1 MLIVCD
7 NFKGKK
13 ILSFKKT
20 SGTFINGKEIC
31 SAISRCVI
39 ICYASYRPQIIKS
52 NCINMCRYFI
62 LFFRMLNNVIPKVA
76 ILNSELTVLTY
87 DIYI

>member
-20 SGTFINGKEIC
+20 SGTFINEKQIC
-31 SAISRCVI
+31 SATSRCVI
-39 ICYASYRPQIIKS
+39 ICYVTYRLQIIKS

-62 LFFRMLNNVIPKVA
+62 LFFRMLNNVILKVA